1 MLGVELEKNHAHAV
15 ERGARSHRKR
25 IVIIIVGALFV
36 FAAWLAWNL
45 YTAKAQLEAVRAH
58 VGAARSAI
66 LNGDESAAEAQAR
79 AAGEAATNARDA
91 LGSIPC
97 RIVAALPFVG
107 APLDGL
113 KGISDTVSALTDGV
127 MPHLVAAGREL
138 NLDQLRLVGGGL
150 NVDLLSRAHKPIAE
164 AVAAMPN
171 VRDAASE
178 IPDARFV
185 STVNDVR
192 DQLRKQ
198 VAELDEVLV
207 NAGIAT
213 QLAPSMLGAHGDRVY
228 LVAFQTNAELRGTG
242 GLLGGS
248 ALLKATGGNI
258 SIDRLAQ
265 NYDLGS
271 VSRGIELGAEF
282 QQLYGDMEATSLWSN
297 SNISPNFP
305 YAAKIWRD
313 MAKQNW
319 KTNVDGVIAV
329 DPVSLS
335 YLLGAIGEVTLPN
348 GEKVTSQNVVHLTE
362 SEVYDRYPTDQ
373 LARKKFLTLIA
384 SSVFNKLAAGG
395 GRLPA
400 LVEAASKA
408 ASEHR
413 LMIWSAHEDEQK
425 VLEQTSL
432 GHEIPETSAPYAN
445 VTVINSGPSKLDY
458 YLRRELAYTAGD
470 CKGGRRDTQ
479 ISVKLTNNAPGN
491 LPDYVDKIIGF
502 NGPKGTNIVT
512 VYLYA
517 TDGAELKSITR
528 DGDPVT
534 EAIGQG
540 IERGHPVFFLVLA
553 LFPGEPVDLVFNLS
567 EPTAKGAP
575 TLDVQP
581 LIENGPVKVSV
592 PAC

>member
-1 MLGVELEKNHAHAV
+1 MVL
-15 ERGARSHRKR
+15 S
-25 IVIIIVGALFV
+25 ALCV

-45 YTAKAQLEAVRAH
+45 YTAKSSLEAVRAH
-58 VGAARSAI
+58 VVAARSAI
-66 LNGDESAAEAQAR
+66 VNGDESAAEAQAR

-91 LGSIPC
+91 LRSTPC
-97 RIVAALPFVG
+97 RIVAAVPFFG
-107 APLDGL
+107 DPLDAL
-113 KGISDTVSALTDGV
+113 EGISDTVSSLTDGV
-127 MPHLVAAGREL
+127 MPHLVAAGRVL

-150 NVDLLSRAHKPIAE
+150 NVDQLSRAHQPIAE
-164 AVAAMPN
+164 AVAAMAN
-171 VRDAASE
+171 VRVAAAK

-207 NAGIAT
+207 NAGMAT

-242 GLLGGS
+242 GLLGGT
-248 ALLKATGGNI
+248 ALLKATAGNI

-271 VSRGIELGAEF
+271 VSQGIELGPEF
-282 QQLYGDMEATSLWSN
+282 DQLYGEMEATSLWSN
-297 SNISPNFP
+297 SNISPHFP

-313 MAKQNW
+313 MAQKNW

-329 DPVSLS
+329 DPVALS
-335 YLLGAIGEVTLPN
+335 YVLAAIGEVTLPN

-362 SEVYDRYPTDQ
+362 SEVYDRFPTDQ
-373 LARKKFLTLIA
+373 LARKKFLTVIA

-395 GRLPA
+395 GRLPT
-400 LVEAASKA
+400 LIEAAGKA
-408 ASEHR
+408 ANEHR
-413 LMIWSAHEDEQK
+413 LMIWSAHDDEQK

-432 GHEIPETSAPYAN
+432 GHQIPETGAPYAN

-458 YLRRELAYTAGD
+458 YLRRDLAYTAGD
-470 CKGGRRDTQ
+470 CKDGRRDSQ
-479 ISVKLTNNAPGN
+479 VSVTLTNTAPGN

-502 NGPKGTNIVT
+502 NGPKGTNVVT

-517 TDGAELKSITR
+517 TDGAELTSITR

-534 EAIGQG
+534 EAIGEG
-540 IERGHPVFFLVLA
+540 VERGHPVFFLVLA

-567 EPTAKGAP
+567 EPAAKGTP